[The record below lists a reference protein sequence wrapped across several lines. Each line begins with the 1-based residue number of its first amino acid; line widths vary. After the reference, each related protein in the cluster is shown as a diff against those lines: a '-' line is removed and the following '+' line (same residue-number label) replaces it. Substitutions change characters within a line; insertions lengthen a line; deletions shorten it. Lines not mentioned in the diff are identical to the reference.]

1 MSTTA
6 IVIFAT
12 FTLWLLANDAKRRAG
27 VSPAL
32 WAVVAWITLVG
43 SRPVSAWFDMGPA
56 VGTAAEAYDEGNPL
70 ERGVYFFLIFFGILV
85 LLRRNVRLRVV
96 IASNAWLFLFFAYWG
111 LSVFWADASFVSFK
125 RWTKDLGNMVMVMVV
140 LSDSSRLNAIKA
152 VLKRSA
158 CILVPVSVL
167 FIRFVPALGRTYH
180 SGTGEMMY
188 TGVTT
193 HKNSLGVLALV
204 CLIFL
209 LWEFVCKSGE
219 GELRR
224 SVRSTVGDLTL
235 LLMAGWLLLM
245 SGSATAL
252 GCAAVGATIV
262 MLLSLK
268 GVRAHARSIEF
279 LGFAI
284 GTGLWASGAA
294 QSMLEFL
301 IVDVLGRDLTLTT
314 RTDVWPVLLS
324 RVDSVLVGSGFN
336 SFWTGE
342 RLAELY
348 GQLGIIQAHNGYLE
362 TYLNGGLLGVTL
374 LAMVLLSAIRVAN
387 RQLTEGGEYASLAFA
402 WVFITV
408 VYNFTEASFN
418 KTSLLWFAFLL
429 MVTQYRDTRSPVTSG
444 SPVEDADKVA
454 AAARSLP
461 MRVPW

>member
-1 MSTTA
+1 M
-6 IVIFAT
+6 
-12 FTLWLLANDAKRRAG
+12 
-27 VSPAL
+27 
-32 WAVVAWITLVG
+32 
-43 SRPVSAWFDMGPA
+43 
-56 VGTAAEAYDEGNPL
+56 
-70 ERGVYFFLIFFGILV
+70 
-85 LLRRNVRLRVV
+85 
-96 IASNAWLFLFFAYWG
+96 
-111 LSVFWADASFVSFK
+111 
-125 RWTKDLGNMVMVMVV
+125 
-140 LSDSSRLNAIKA
+140 
-152 VLKRSA
+152 
-158 CILVPVSVL
+158 
-167 FIRFVPALGRTYH
+167 
-180 SGTGEMMY
+180 
-188 TGVTT
+188 
-193 HKNSLGVLALV
+193 
-204 CLIFL
+204 
-209 LWEFVCKSGE
+209 
-219 GELRR
+219 
-224 SVRSTVGDLTL
+224 GDLTL

-348 GQLGIIQAHNGYLE
+348 GKLGIIQAHNGYLE
-362 TYLNGGLLGVTL
+362 TYLNGGLLGVAL
-374 LAMVLLSAIRVAN
+374 LAMVLLSAIRIAN

-402 WVFITV
+402 WVSIAV

-429 MVTQYRDTRSPVTSG
+429 MVMQYRDTRSPVTSG
-444 SPVEDADKVA
+444 SPVEDAA
-454 AAARSLP
+454 AAGARSLP
-461 MRVPW
+461 VQVP